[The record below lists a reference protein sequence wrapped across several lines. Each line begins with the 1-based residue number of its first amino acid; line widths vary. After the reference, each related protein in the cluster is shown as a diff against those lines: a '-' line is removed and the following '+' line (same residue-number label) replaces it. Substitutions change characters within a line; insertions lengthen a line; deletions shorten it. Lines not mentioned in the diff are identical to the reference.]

1 MIECI
6 DIHKKYGDTTVL
18 RGINL
23 EIEPHKISC
32 ILGPSGAG
40 KSSLLNIIGTL
51 SSADR
56 GDIIIN
62 GQNINKLKGKQLDAF
77 RSSEIGFVFQFHN
90 LLPEFS
96 ALENVMIPGWINGQ
110 ISRPKVRSRATELLK
125 LMGLEHRLQHKPS
138 QLSGGEQQRV
148 AVARAL
154 MNSPKII
161 LADEPSGNLDSENRR
176 ELYDIFFQL
185 RDQSGQTFLI
195 VTHDQELADRSDR
208 EIIMQDG
215 LIL

>member
-110 ISRPKVRSRATELLK
+110 ISRPKVRSRASELLK